1 MYYSSHHPFYCQFH
15 QPFGFRYDR
24 LIVDPYSVQYLCPE
38 KQWATYHL
46 KGGSVISLYFDSIGT
61 DGQVIGKIRRK
72 NVKLACQGKVIQNP
86 HQAQQCINQQVKIIL
101 LNGSRFNVILKSF
114 DDRYIG
120 VIFFIGDF
128 LSYIGQLSIQ
138 PAICSVTEP
147 EEDRLF
153 PAYFPLYSQQP
164 SANLIRENA
173 NSFVPDWIYQ
183 SIRTKLSSPDLI
195 KQEEISLIKLNMARN
210 PDGLERAQIAAFVNV
225 DNKEGV
231 FVLYEKANG
240 MYQEVYEK
248 KLPILGVQVF
258 HNQNREIL
266 ITARVGS
273 GTGLIRD
280 EDYVLRNTAKGYKE
294 VWRGISISMQILTE
308 APPHFYINGNVSF
321 DYAQDRLIYFQIKE
335 VYTKDDFIHP
345 KKRECHFEIYKYNVN
360 EVKYELVNK
369 TS

>member
-1 MYYSSHHPFYCQFH
+1 MYYSSHHPYYYQFH
-15 QPFGFRYDR
+15 QPYGFRYDR
-24 LIVDPYSVQYLCPE
+24 LIVDPYSEQYLCIE

-46 KGGSVISLYFDSIGT
+46 TDGSVISFYFDSIGT

-72 NVKLACQGKVIQNP
+72 NVRVTCQGKVIQNA
-86 HQAQQCINQQVKIIL
+86 HQARQCMNQQVEIIL
-101 LNGSRFNVILKSF
+101 LNGTSINVILKSF

-120 VIFFIGDF
+120 VKFFIGDF
-128 LSYIGQLSIQ
+128 LSYIGPLFNQ
-138 PAICSVTEP
+138 PTICSVTEP

-164 SANLIRENA
+164 SGNLIRENI

-195 KQEEISLIKLNMARN
+195 KKEEISLIKLNMARYPN
-210 PDGLERAQIAAFVNV
+210 DMDRARIAAFVNV

-231 FVLYEKANG
+231 FVLYEKVNG

-258 HNQNREIL
+258 HNHNHEIL
-266 ITARVGS
+266 ITARIGS

-280 EDYVLRNTAKGYKE
+280 EHYVLRNTAKGFKE
-294 VWRGISISMQILTE
+294 VWSAIAISMQMLTE
-308 APPHFYINGNVSF
+308 APPHFYIFGNVSF
-321 DYAQDRLIYFQIKE
+321 DFAQDHLIYFQLKE
-335 VYTKDDFIHP
+335 VYTKDDFIYP
-345 KKRECHFEIYKYNVN
+345 KERECHFEIYKYNVN
-360 EVKYELVNK
+360 DAKYDLVSK